1 MIRLVEDS
9 YPIADLNFSVKNN
22 INYILNTRNTLSVDE
37 FLSLPNHSINSS
49 NFGLP
54 NINRLTLANE
64 SDKENLCACIKRA
77 LNYFEPR
84 FVELEVTFQNYNKY
98 KRIAQICASGKID
111 ANNATIN
118 LFLHVTVWKFN
129 CE

>member
-1 MIRLVEDS
+1 MMRLVEENHSFRD
-9 YPIADLNFSVKNN
+9 IVFSVKNN
-22 INYILNTRNTLSVDE
+22 IDYILNTRNTLSVED
-37 FLSLPNHSINSS
+37 FISLSRHEVNSS

-64 SDKENLCACIKRA
+64 NDKENLCLCIQKA

-84 FVELEVTFQNYNKY
+84 FRNLEVKFQNYLRY
-98 KRIAQICASGKID
+98 KRVAQISVSGNID
-111 ANNATIN
+111 TQNTTIN
-118 LFLHVTVWKFN
+118 LFLHVSVWKFN

>member
-1 MIRLVEDS
+1 MIRLVEENFS
-9 YPIADLNFSVKNN
+9 IADINFSVKNN
-22 INYILNTRNTLSVDE
+22 INYILNTRNTLSVSE
-37 FLSLPNHSINSS
+37 FLSLPNHSVNAS
-49 NFGLP
+49 NYGLP

-64 SDKENLCACIKRA
+64 SDKEKLCSCIKQA
-77 LNYFEPR
+77 LNFFEPR
-84 FVELEVTFQNYNKY
+84 FIELEVSFQNYNKY

-111 ANNATIN
+111 SNNATIN

>member
-1 MIRLVEDS
+1 MMRLVEENYSFKDIH
-9 YPIADLNFSVKNN
+9 YSVKHN
-22 INYILNTRNTLSVDE
+22 IDYILNTRNTLSVDE
-37 FLSLPNHSINSS
+37 FLSLSRHHINSS

-64 SDKENLCACIKRA
+64 SDKENLCLCIKKA
-77 LNYFEPR
+77 LNFFEPR
-84 FVELEVTFQNYNKY
+84 FFNLEVTFQNYNKY

-111 ANNATIN
+111 SENATIN
-118 LFLHVTVWKFN
+118 LFLHVSVWKFN

>member
-1 MIRLVEDS
+1 MMRLIDENYFNTDTET
-9 YPIADLNFSVKNN
+9 SVKNN

-37 FLSLPNHSINSS
+37 FLSLTNHSINSS

-64 SDKENLCACIKRA
+64 SDKEKLCLCIKNA
-77 LNYFEPR
+77 LKYFEPR
-84 FVELEVTFQNYNKY
+84 FIELEVTFQEYNKY
-98 KRIAQICASGKID
+98 KRIAQIRACGKI
-111 ANNATIN
+111 NSNETTIH